1 MKRAAIRLS
10 DRDIIRRG
18 TLKAGSGA
26 SVPVPRSPHG
36 VNRGI
41 LALPKVPLTNAPFG
55 GPISAMPVTVTCR
68 SARPAALSTRQSP

>member
-55 GPISAMPVTVTCR
+55 GPHLDDAGHMQKLTPWR
-68 SARPAALSTRQSP
+68 AG